1 MLVVRVAI
9 DTYCARIR
17 LQQLVP
23 HNIQRSK
30 TRLGL
35 IRQLAIRGKDAEVCV
50 AGAEH
55 DGGCVHEEG
64 GGFEGEYTA

>member
-35 IRQLAIRGKDAEVCV
+35 IRQLAIRGKDAEV
-50 AGAEH
+50 
-55 DGGCVHEEG
+55 
-64 GGFEGEYTA
+64 